1 MDLLEGKVQKA
12 SRADE
17 GRLKSITVSSAKT
30 KMTLRGQT
38 KTFCKRQGE
47 GSGVKK
53 KNVFM
58 GCELLAMTKAVF
70 GGKFR

>member
-1 MDLLEGKVQKA
+1 MVLLEGKVQKA

-17 GRLKSITVSSAKT
+17 GRLKSIAVSSAKT

-58 GCELLAMTKAVF
+58 G
-70 GGKFR
+70 R